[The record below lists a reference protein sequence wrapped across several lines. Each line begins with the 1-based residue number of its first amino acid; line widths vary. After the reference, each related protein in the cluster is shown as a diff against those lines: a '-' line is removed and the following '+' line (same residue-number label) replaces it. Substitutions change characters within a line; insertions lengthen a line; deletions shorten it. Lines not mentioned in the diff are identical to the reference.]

1 VRQPLPV
8 DPRHARLASLLREAK
23 RRAEV
28 DRLGEYGP
36 NGSFQPTPKQLDF
49 HSVGGEPGVRHRCLA
64 AANQSGKTTTAAY
77 EVAMHLTGRYP
88 AWWKGYRF
96 TTPIKCWVSGVTAE
110 TTRDTCQALLLGEKR
125 AWGTGTIPKDALYG
139 DPSMARSVADAVD
152 GFQTRHVSGG
162 FSTCWFKSYD
172 RGREKWQGATLH
184 LIWYDE
190 EPPEDI
196 YNEGQTRLNRH
207 RGPSMMTF
215 TPLKGMTPVV
225 QKFFK
230 PDLDEPES
238 ARAERRLIQ
247 MDLYDAT
254 FYTREEME
262 AIEAAYPAHER
273 RARARGLP
281 IFGSGLI
288 YPVARSEISC
298 DPFPLP
304 PHYRRIAGLDF
315 GLAHPTAAVWLAHD
329 PDTDTIY
336 LYDLY
341 KQIDHQLAVHAAALR
356 TRGTFVPI
364 AWPHDGLKRDP
375 RSGIALA
382 ELYRQTGLPNMLSE
396 SARYDPDKGGSQ
408 PIFPIA
414 QQILDRMRSGRFK
427 VFSSLSPWFDEQST
441 YHIDPKTNKPVDYND
456 DLLTAT
462 HYAMMELRSARP
474 LDQPFDLYPATYGGA
489 YDPLDARI

>member
-1 VRQPLPV
+1 MSL
-8 DPRHARLASLLREAK
+8 DPRHARLATLLREAK
-23 RRAEV
+23 RRAEY

-36 NGSFQPTPKQLDF
+36 NGSFSPTSKQLEF
-49 HSVGGEPGVRHRCLA
+49 HRIGGEPGVRHRCLA

-88 AWWKGYRF
+88 DWWEGYRF
-96 TTPIKCWVSGVTAE
+96 AGPIKAWASGVTAE

-139 DPSMARSVADAVD
+139 DPAMARSVADAVD
-152 GFQTRHVSGG
+152 SFQVRHVSGG
-162 FSTCWFKSYD
+162 YSTCWFKSYD

-196 YNEGQTRLNRH
+196 YSEGQTRLNRH
-207 RGPSMMTF
+207 RGPSLMTF

-225 QKFFK
+225 RGFFD
-230 PDLDEPES
+230 PPEAERDIA
-238 ARAERRLIQ
+238 ARERRLIQ

-262 AIEAAYPAHER
+262 AIEAAYPEHER

-281 IFGSGLI
+281 IIGEGLI

-304 PHYRRIAGLDF
+304 SYYRRIAGLDF
-315 GLAHPTAAVWLAHD
+315 GLSHPTAAIWLAHD
-329 PDTDTIY
+329 PDNDVIF

-341 KQIDHQLAVHAAALR
+341 KALDPQLSVHAAALR
-356 TRGTFVPI
+356 SRGVKVPI
-364 AWPHDGLKRDP
+364 AWPHDGLKRDAS
-375 RSGIALA
+375 SGTPLA
-382 ELYRQTGLPNMLSE
+382 ELYRATGLPNMLPE
-396 SARYDPDKGGSQ
+396 SARYHPDKGGRQ
-408 PIFPIA
+408 PAFPVM
-414 QQILDRMRSGRFK
+414 QNILNRMRAGKFK
-427 VFSSLSPWFDEQST
+427 VFTHLHAWFDEQSR
-441 YHIDPKTNKPVDYND
+441 YHIKDGKPVDYDD
-456 DLLTAT
+456 DLMSAT
-462 HYAMMELRSARP
+462 HYAVMSLRHARP
-474 LDQPFDLYPATYGGA
+474 LDDEADLYPRIYAPA
-489 YDPLDARI
+489 FDPLDMRA